1 MLHTYQAQIDG
12 SQLIWIDPPPVPLAH
27 ARVLIVV
34 ERAEPTP
41 INTAGAGATQ
51 AQVQTLTDSTPRNVF
66 MASEGCMGHT
76 PRQDIDA
83 QLTAMRN
90 EWQIDLKR

>member
-12 SQLIWIDPPPVPLAH
+12 SQLIWIDPPPAPLAH
-27 ARVLIVV
+27 ERVLIVV

-41 INTAGAGATQ
+41 INTAGAAAT
-51 AQVQTLTDSTPRNVF
+51 QTLTDSTARNVF